1 MEQGL
6 LSPNG
11 EYALGDIYKA
21 WDLRRH
27 WIIWRQFLMI
37 LVNHCFTLYGFYVA
51 TIHWPPQLSA
61 EVGCLAFIVI
71 TFFTAL
77 LYALFG
83 RKKPVTYGFLVG
95 GISGILST
103 MSTDPRVVIPLGLI
117 FFCGFYTPAIQLA
130 PDDWYDGASWFV
142 MTVIFTTRCLL
153 YIGSCVVATAAPPL
167 GWKAQATVLL
177 GCSAAIVYASL
188 LRHYMLQSPS
198 EALEGCCDGLA
209 RLQPVDT
216 VDKDK
221 RHAVRQEKAIQ
232 ALREFAEATG
242 NTLPEN
248 LKSLKAPE

>member
-6 LSPNG
+6 LSPN
-11 EYALGDIYKA
+11 
-21 WDLRRH
+21 
-27 WIIWRQFLMI
+27 
-37 LVNHCFTLYGFYVA
+37 A
-51 TIHWPPQLSA
+51 TIYWPPQLSA

-71 TFFTAL
+71 TFLTVL
-77 LYALFG
+77 LYAVFG

-117 FFCGFYTPAIQLA
+117 FFCGFYTPAIHLA

-142 MTVIFTTRCLL
+142 MTVIFSTRCLL

-177 GCSAAIVYASL
+177 GCSVAIVYASL
-188 LRHYMLQSPS
+188 LRDYMLQSPS
-198 EALEGCCDGLA
+198 EALERCHGLA
-209 RLQPVDT
+209 RPDT
-216 VDKDK
+216 IDKDK
-221 RHAVRQEKAIQ
+221 RHALRQEKAIQ

-248 LKSLKAPE
+248 LKSLKAPNICRY